1 MMEYVIA
8 YSTAVPGI
16 ALNQAIVSEQDVRLA
31 ASLHARLSL
40 RGVVYVYE
48 HRPERRNLRGPM
60 VAAVT
65 PNGWF
70 PT

>member
-48 HRPERRNLRGPM
+48 HRPERRNLRGQL
-60 VAAVT
+60 VAIAT
-65 PNGWF
+65 QEEWYPS
-70 PT
+70 